1 MPSGNLGREFYVR
14 ELQQDIP
21 VDVYGD
27 CGDYKCPKVRE
38 SRCREDKKNMVPRFC
53 KLFHSAT
60 ELAKSV
66 LPSKIHGNKGIMNHK
81 RHSLHPELRVVT
93 NYALNSQSTLDQ

>member
-38 SRCREDKKNMVPRFC
+38 RESRYREGLKYGR
-53 KLFHSAT
+53 
-60 ELAKSV
+60 
-66 LPSKIHGNKGIMNHK
+66 
-81 RHSLHPELRVVT
+81 
-93 NYALNSQSTLDQ
+93 

>member
-14 ELQQDIP
+14 ELQKDIP

-38 SRCREDKKNMVPRFC
+38 REQVQGG
-53 KLFHSAT
+53 
-60 ELAKSV
+60 
-66 LPSKIHGNKGIMNHK
+66 SKIW
-81 RHSLHPELRVVT
+81 
-93 NYALNSQSTLDQ
+93 ALGCVNSSRPQQNWS

>member
-14 ELQQDIP
+14 ELQKDIP

-38 SRCREDKKNMVPRFC
+38 RAGTGSVKNMGARLRV
-53 KLFHSAT
+53 LFHTAT
-60 ELAKSV
+60 KLVIGVMS
-66 LPSKIHGNKGIMNHK
+66 SKIHGKSGYTSRNI
-81 RHSLHPELRVVT
+81 L
-93 NYALNSQSTLDQ
+93 SQ